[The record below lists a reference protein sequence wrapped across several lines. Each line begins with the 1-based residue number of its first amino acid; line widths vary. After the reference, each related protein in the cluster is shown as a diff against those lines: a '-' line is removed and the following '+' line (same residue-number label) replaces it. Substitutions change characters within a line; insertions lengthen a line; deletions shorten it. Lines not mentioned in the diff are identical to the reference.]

1 MLKTDAKTA
10 IWSTF
15 KNALPP
21 SITPPPPVR
30 PLKALSIMGQS
41 HSPWSTIPAV
51 HAEYD
56 SVTGI
61 WHPAINT
68 PVATALSS
76 SYGVGYITSEKGLYT
91 SDKKGAPQLISPA
104 TIRIVAI
111 KELWVDD
118 NTHKDSY
125 VLEISCPDWDGEVKT
140 MEIPVE
146 KYKQAYPILRKDFP
160 GIFFADAN
168 AAAMEAYLTDTF
180 NKSRKHMKRIVDV
193 ESSGWMEINGVISY
207 WKGSGEHCASM
218 DIPAVASMR
227 YNEIFQR
234 GLRFLFVGKNQWQ
247 ICLIWLYAHLGYML
261 YWMKRSSA
269 VSMFVLYI
277 KGRTGSLKTSAV
289 RELSNVFDH
298 DRGHATTRMTSTRA
312 SIATVLSNL
321 RDTCICVDDYSNSN
335 IRDSRS
341 SEDNAEFVIRSV
353 GDGILPEKMNV
364 RDFSKAVR
372 KTVRSAVVMTGEE
385 KLSLGASSMLRVI
398 EIPID
403 EHTFSGEALRI
414 FQEDSEILRC
424 YFALFVQYL
433 KGHGHKITTAYPLLQ
448 NDYREGY
455 ARTYDAK
462 RYIDA
467 AVLFRVAKD
476 VLAGFSS
483 FCGVTLPENLLRQL
497 EDSIATGIMH
507 NSKEASAQKP
517 EQRFLTA
524 LMEVIDTSQSSKV
537 ADDEDCY
544 VDNETAFIGFW
555 EDKKRFLWL
564 RWDCAISIVQAYY
577 KRLGDVWM
585 TKETTLK
592 ERLLQLGLSK
602 GKRKNQGAANNEYL
616 VRAKKGKRTRMLVL
630 QMENVH
636 HYMEENAQ

>member
-1 MLKTDAKTA
+1 MLKTDAPTA
-10 IWSTF
+10 IWGTL
-15 KNALPP
+15 KDEIPP
-21 SITPPPPVR
+21 SITPPRER
-30 PLKALSIMGQS
+30 PLEVLSINAS
-41 HSPWSTIPAV
+41 RHSPWSTIPAV

-56 SVTGI
+56 PATGI

-91 SDKKGAPQLISPA
+91 SDKKGAPQLISSA

-125 VLEISCPDWDGEVKT
+125 VLEISCPDWHGEVKT
-140 MEIPVE
+140 MEVPVE
-146 KYKQAYPILRKDFP
+146 KYKQLYPLLRKRFP
-160 GIFFADAN
+160 SVFFSDLN
-168 AAAMEAYLTDTF
+168 AHAVEAYLTDVF
-180 NKSRKHMKRIVDV
+180 NKSRPDVELFVDV
-193 ESSGWMEINGVISY
+193 EPSGWMETNGTISY
-207 WKGSGEHCASM
+207 WKGHGESYKSM
-218 DIPAVASMR
+218 DIPCVDSMR
-227 YNEIFQR
+227 YTEIFQN
-234 GLRFLFVGKNQWQ
+234 GLSFLSVGKSQWQ
-247 ICLIWLYAHLGYML
+247 ICLLWLYAHLGFML
-261 YWMKRSSA
+261 YWMKRSSV
-269 VSMFVLYI
+269 VSMFVLYV
-277 KGRTGSLKTSAV
+277 KGRTGSLKTSVV
-289 RELSNVFDH
+289 RELSNVFDC
-298 DRGHATTRMTSTRA
+298 DRNHATTRMTSTRA
-312 SIATVLSNL
+312 SITAALSNF
-321 RDTCICVDDYSNSN
+321 RDTCICIDDYSNSN
-335 IRDSRS
+335 MRDSRN
-341 SEDNAEFVIRSV
+341 SEDNAELIIRAV
-353 GDGILPEKMNV
+353 GDGILPEKMSV
-364 RDFSKAVR
+364 KDFSRAVR
-372 KTVRSAVVMTGEE
+372 KTVRAAVIMTGEE
-385 KLSLGASSMLRVI
+385 KLSLGASSMLRVV

-414 FQEDSEILRC
+414 FQEGSEILRC

-524 LMEVIDTSQSSKV
+524 LMEVVDTSQSNKV